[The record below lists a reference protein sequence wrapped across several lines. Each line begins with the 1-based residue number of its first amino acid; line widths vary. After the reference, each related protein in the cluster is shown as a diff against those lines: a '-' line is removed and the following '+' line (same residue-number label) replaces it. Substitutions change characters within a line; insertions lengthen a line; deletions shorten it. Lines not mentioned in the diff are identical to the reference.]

1 MFIGIFTYVK
11 TLLTSSVFFFSP
23 RKMYLIQHMLDVL
36 LVTVSQHYGES
47 QSTVKNMLQ
56 IAAKNHQGL
65 EIIFFKNLVI
75 SNQN

>member
-1 MFIGIFTYVK
+1 
-11 TLLTSSVFFFSP
+11 
-23 RKMYLIQHMLDVL
+23 MYLIQHMLDVL